1 MIYLK
6 TMNRLK
12 KFWIVFLSFLP
23 FSAGAVAPFVVG
35 AIAGVGVIAG
45 FSIYRTA
52 VPVDMADALSFFSSC
67 WTCQIFSDVMATI
80 SGLLPRVYNAIGA
93 VIVPFSAGLMALWFA
108 WKLFS
113 GFINAKIE
121 EPWSIVGD
129 FGTKFI
135 KLAFVSALLM
145 VPLPRLLTDIVIEPV
160 FNVGLSLNRVVA
172 GDDGFAECVVA
183 TAIADPV
190 SVSSDAASDG
200 AFSPR
205 LRHNLA
211 CELANV
217 HQMTGLGMTVG
228 WTMLNMA
235 FDEEYMHKIMWDIP
249 IFPNVPIFFAG
260 LLILVLFFFALLPIP
275 LYFLEIFITLG
286 IDLIMLPLMLMSWL
300 FQGWAIFPNG
310 GKNIKG
316 MLDNV
321 IKSTVGIAM
330 VGVFITFSVMF
341 LNAVFGQ
348 WRGADRLATA
358 LAEND
363 PTILLD
369 GLMMR
374 NDSII
379 TILLMGI
386 FIAMFMTMIPTLVK
400 TLFSQVKIP
409 EDFYKTTK
417 NNLDTMWKNLK
428 KWYAALKK

>member
-35 AIAGVGVIAG
+35 TIAGVGVIAG

-249 IFPNVPIFFAG
+249 IFPQSHVCGVLYLFCRHRLSDKVADHVCSACDISDLSSLDHSGRRKMVPREVWG
-260 LLILVLFFFALLPIP
+260 DVQ
-275 LYFLEIFITLG
+275 G
-286 IDLIMLPLMLMSWL
+286 IHEEGQKVHM
-300 FQGWAIFPNG
+300 
-310 GKNIKG
+310 
-316 MLDNV
+316 
-321 IKSTVGIAM
+321 TR
-330 VGVFITFSVMF
+330 TFRR
-341 LNAVFGQ
+341 NC
-348 WRGADRLATA
+348 RGR
-358 LAEND
+358 
-363 PTILLD
+363 
-369 GLMMR
+369 
-374 NDSII
+374 
-379 TILLMGI
+379 
-386 FIAMFMTMIPTLVK
+386 
-400 TLFSQVKIP
+400 
-409 EDFYKTTK
+409 
-417 NNLDTMWKNLK
+417 
-428 KWYAALKK
+428 